1 MTRDPDPPPGLPR
14 TVRPKP
20 LTEVVAHLEK
30 LAGAGVE
37 HRGSSDGPEVTG
49 TTLSSERVQ
58 PGDLYAALPGSRVH
72 GADYAARAVVAGA
85 VAILTDP
92 VGAQRIGAASIPARV
107 AVPVLVVPRPRE
119 LLGRLAAWVLGDPA
133 RTMRVVG
140 VTGTQGKTTTTRLLE
155 AGLQGSGA
163 HAAVVGTLGTRVDG
177 VDVKSSLTTPE
188 APELHALFALMH
200 DRGVTDCAMEVSSH
214 ALVQGRVD
222 GVVVDVAVFLNL
234 GRDHLD
240 FHADLEDYFAAKAS
254 LFTPDRARRALVNV
268 DDEHGRR
275 LVELAVGRGLPV
287 STFSPSARPG
297 ADWCAE
303 DVRPGPEGS
312 DFTLVGPGGLRV
324 DARVPLP
331 GDVNVANALAAL
343 AAAAESGVDPVPVAA
358 ALSVS
363 GGVPGRFERVVTPD
377 PGGRTV
383 LVDYAHKPDAV
394 AAALR
399 TLRPLTSGRLVVVL
413 GAGGDRDTGK
423 RPLMGQVA
431 AELADLL
438 VVTDDNP
445 RSEDPAEIRAAVVAG
460 TRHGTAEVLEVAGRR
475 EAIAEA
481 LRRTGA
487 GDVVVVAGKG
497 HETGQDVAGVVHPFD
512 DRLVAAELLG
522 ELAALARSA
531 GRADDVGRH
540 A

>member
-1 MTRDPDPPPGLPR
+1 MTRDPDSPTGRPR
-14 TVRPKP
+14 TVRAKP
-20 LTEVVAHLEK
+20 LAEVVAHLGM

-37 HRGSSDGPEVTG
+37 GRGLPGGPGGPAGPQVTG
-49 TTLSSERVQ
+49 TTLSSRQVRA
-58 PGDLYAALPGSRVH
+58 GDLYAALPGSRAH
-72 GADYAARAVVAGA
+72 GADYAPQAVAAGA

-92 VGAQRIGAASIPARV
+92 DGAQRIAAGSTAGV
-107 AVPVLVVPRPRE
+107 VDVPVLVVPRPRE
-119 LLGRLAAWVLGDPA
+119 LLGRLAAWVLDDPA

-177 VDVKSSLTTPE
+177 VEVKSSLTTPE
-188 APELHALFALMH
+188 APELHALFALMLEH
-200 DRGVTDCAMEVSSH
+200 GVTDCAMEVSSH

-240 FHADLEDYFAAKAS
+240 FHADLEDYFVAKAS
-254 LFTPDRARRALVNV
+254 LFTPERARRALVNV

-275 LVELAVGRGLPV
+275 LAELAAGRGLPV
-287 STFSPSARPG
+287 ATFSPGARPG
-297 ADWCAE
+297 ADWYVE
-303 DVRPGPEGS
+303 EVRPGPEGS
-312 DFTLVGPGGLRV
+312 DFTLVGPSGLRL

-343 AAAAESGVDPVPVAA
+343 AAAAESGVDPAPVAA
-358 ALSVS
+358 ALAVS
-363 GGVPGRFERVVTPD
+363 GGVPGRFERVVAPD

-399 TLRPLTSGRLVVVL
+399 TLRPLTNGRLVVVL

-431 AELADLL
+431 ADLADLL

-445 RSEDPAEIRAAVVAG
+445 RSEDPGDIRAAVIAG
-460 TRHGTAEVLEVAGRR
+460 TRQGTAEVLEVAGRR

-487 GDVVVVAGKG
+487 GDVVVLAGKG

-512 DRLVAAELLG
+512 DRLVAAELLA
-522 ELAALARSA
+522 ELAADA
-531 GRADDVGRH
+531 GGPG
-540 A
+540 